1 MNYAFG
7 FQTDQEIKK
16 TIDDW
21 FFDLEYLERLRVLI
35 RVYEKLNITKIEEQG
50 ISTLWRKIDL
60 SRKKEIYQEAWRYQ
74 K

>member
-7 FQTDQEIKK
+7 FQTDQEIRK

-21 FFDLEYLERLRVLI
+21 FFDLEYLERLRVLLK
-35 RVYEKLNITKIEEQG
+35 VYEGLNITKIEEQG

>member
-21 FFDLEYLERLRVLI
+21 FFDLEYLERLRVLLK
-35 RVYEKLNITKIEEQG
+35 VYEGLNITKIEEQG